1 MKSRAESSRAGGQQK
16 MEGVN
21 MPASFKFAWRRLVG
35 ATAAAIFVLA
45 ALPGVGHTE
54 NIEICI
60 GAKGKV
66 KGINLGSGGCNSG
79 QTEIDWVTTGPTGYI
94 GMTGVVGNP
103 GIPGQQGHG
112 GYPGPSGPSGAEGAA
127 GPQGQQGVEGPTGP
141 TGPVG
146 FMGPTGV
153 TGLQGVAGET
163 GATGPTGASGTAE
176 PNISVFTG
184 GTLGTL
190 GGQPGN
196 LIALNGT
203 NTVSGNIL
211 IMGPGNGGDT
221 SPDAEVP
228 MSETG
233 TAERLFV
240 SVDNDPGTSLNIGT
254 PDSFVFFLCEDNGF
268 PGSCTLSCIIT
279 GPETTCNDLTDSQL
293 FTQGHFMSLWAY
305 ATAPGVNQADVTW
318 SVTYD
323 HGAAILVPAM

>member
-45 ALPGVGHTE
+45 ALPGVGHAE

-66 KGINLGSGGCNSG
+66 KGINLGTGGCNSG
-79 QTEIDWVTTGPTGYI
+79 QEEIDWVTTGPTGYI
-94 GMTGVVGNP
+94 GMAGVVGNP

-112 GYPGPSGPSGAEGAA
+112 GYPGPTGPAGAQGAA
-127 GPQGQQGVEGPTGP
+127 GPQGPEGLEGPTGP
-141 TGPVG
+141 TGPIG
-146 FMGPTGV
+146 FMGATGV
-153 TGLQGVAGET
+153 MGQTGVAGV
-163 GATGPTGASGTAE
+163 TGPTGATGAPGIAE

-203 NTVSGNIL
+203 NTVSSNIL
-211 IMGPGNGGDT
+211 VMGPGNGADT
-221 SPDAEVP
+221 STQTEVP
-228 MSETG
+228 MSEAG
-233 TAERLFV
+233 TAERLWV
-240 SVDNDPGTSLNIGT
+240 AVDNDPGTSMNIGL
-254 PDSFVFFLCEDNGF
+254 PDSYVFFLCDGSAF
-268 PGSCTLSCIIT
+268 PGSCGLTCIIT
-279 GPETTCNDLTDSQL
+279 GPDTTCNDLTD
-293 FTQGHFMSLWAY
+293 TQPFAQGDFMSLWAY
-305 ATAPGVNQADVTW
+305 STAIGVNQADVTW

-323 HGAAILVPAM
+323 HGTLTDIPGM